1 MSLPVLYFM
10 SLSIKNIV
18 LTYCEL
24 LALVFK
30 HTGVT
35 ISLYTNEALYS
46 ELLSSQR
53 LSDVLEHSLCI
64 VFTIFISCFLWTIKM
79 LFNSLL
85 QSYFLMTDIQKSE
98 YEYQHLLLASNQ
110 IKGENKQSYISV
122 FYSLASE
129 TRIWIL
135 SCTSYENLGS
145 DLASFRLSFATCKV
159 QIVVITCLNKL
170 FSEHL

>member
-53 LSDVLEHSLCI
+53 LSDVLEHPLCI
-64 VFTIFISCFLWTIKM
+64 VFTIFISIFLWTIKM

-122 FYSLASE
+122 FYSLKQSTVSTLKLEFGFSAALAMRTWEVTQPLSASALPPVKY
-129 TRIWIL
+129 R
-135 SCTSYENLGS
+135 
-145 DLASFRLSFATCKV
+145 
-159 QIVVITCLNKL
+159 QQ
-170 FSEHL
+170 

>member
-24 LALVFK
+24 LVLVFK

-64 VFTIFISCFLWTIKM
+64 VFTIFISFFLWTIKM

-85 QSYFLMTDIQKSE
+85 QSYFLMTDI
-98 YEYQHLLLASNQ
+98 
-110 IKGENKQSYISV
+110 
-122 FYSLASE
+122 
-129 TRIWIL
+129 
-135 SCTSYENLGS
+135 
-145 DLASFRLSFATCKV
+145 
-159 QIVVITCLNKL
+159 
-170 FSEHL
+170 

>member
-53 LSDVLEHSLCI
+53 LSDVLEHPLCI
-64 VFTIFISCFLWTIKM
+64 VFTIFISIFLWTIKM

-85 QSYFLMTDIQKSE
+85 QSYFLMTDI
-98 YEYQHLLLASNQ
+98 
-110 IKGENKQSYISV
+110 
-122 FYSLASE
+122 
-129 TRIWIL
+129 
-135 SCTSYENLGS
+135 
-145 DLASFRLSFATCKV
+145 
-159 QIVVITCLNKL
+159 
-170 FSEHL
+170 